1 METVTIG
8 ELAREQ
14 ESRGGGALVS
24 FGKPLRR
31 YQRSA
36 TSAQG
41 SSGRAFRSRRAL
53 NLRAMNAL
61 YLRDDLIDELQLDER
76 TPASG
81 FTCEGDVIL
90 ALTAPHPCVVIDTT
104 HEGLFVPSSCAI
116 IRMDA
121 ELRARLDPWYL
132 AGCLALPPV
141 REQLRLK
148 ASGGRMAQ
156 LTVESICATSIPV
169 ATPERQGE
177 TARVVR
183 AHARAMAALAQI
195 EQAQEQL
202 VYAAVASAAR

>member
-14 ESRGGGALVS
+14 EARGGGALVS

-31 YQRSA
+31 YQ
-36 TSAQG
+36 QG
-41 SSGRAFRSRRAL
+41 SRPAKDEEGRSYRACRAL
-53 NLRAMNAL
+53 NLRAMNSL
-61 YLRDDLIDELQLDER
+61 YLRDDLIDELSLDER

-90 ALTAPHPCVVIDTT
+90 ALTAPHPCAVIDAA

-116 IRMDA
+116 IRMDDG
-121 ELRARLDPWYL
+121 LRAQLDPWYL

-156 LTVESICATSIPV
+156 LTLESICATSVPV
-169 ATPERQGE
+169 ATGERQRR
-177 TARVVR
+177 AAQAVR
-183 AHARAMAALAQI
+183 AHARAMARLAAI
-195 EQAQEQL
+195 ERTQEEL
-202 VYAAVASAAR
+202 VYAAVADAAR